1 MTPKQRA
8 NLARLLKPRHVAAIG
23 GRDAEVCATE
33 CARIGYRGPFWP
45 VNPKRAEMRS
55 NPCYS
60 RIEDLPEAP
69 DAVFLAIPREGAID
83 AVRKLAAMG
92 AGGVVCYTAGFGET
106 GAEGATLEAE
116 LLEAAGDM
124 ALVGPNCYGILNYID
139 RVALWP
145 FAHGGFCPGHGA
157 AIITQSGMLSSDF
170 TMSQRSAPFAYMV
183 SAGNQSAVRIE
194 DFIDVLADRDE
205 VSAFGLHI
213 EGIKDIGRFEAAA
226 LKALRS
232 GKPIV
237 ALKTGTSALGSS
249 LTVSHT
255 GSLSGSEDLY
265 DALFDRLGIVKVTN
279 PVQLLETVK
288 LFSVA
293 GVPKSNRVAGL
304 TCSGGGATMLADH
317 AERVGLVFVP
327 PSEPVA
333 STLRGML
340 PVTATVSN
348 PLDYTTP
355 IWGLPDKTGPVFST
369 FFDGSHDTAL
379 IVQDYPAEELDE
391 SKPWYRADTVSFIEA
406 ARTRGMLAVV
416 CSTLPENLDTET
428 RGFLVGQGV
437 APMQGLN
444 EALNALASGAWYS
457 ARRRDI
463 LAHPPSP
470 LVPPRDAAR
479 NIRLLDEAEAK
490 ALVEAAGVSTPVRRV
505 VSGAGAPVAATDIGF
520 PVVLKMVSHLLPHK
534 TEAGAVRLGLLDAG
548 AVANAVREMR
558 AMVTR
563 YKAEAVT
570 DRFMVEAMVS
580 PPVAELMVGIRREP
594 QFGVAMTLAT
604 GGILVELIRDAVTVL
619 LPASRDDLAA
629 ALMRLKLSR
638 LIDGYRGKPA
648 ADRAA
653 LIDTL
658 ERLAGFASDPAN
670 RIEEIE
676 INPLF
681 AGTGGAVAV
690 DVLIRKADGG

>member
-1 MTPKQRA
+1 
-8 NLARLLKPRHVAAIG
+8 
-23 GRDAEVCATE
+23 
-33 CARIGYRGPFWP
+33 
-45 VNPKRAEMRS
+45 
-55 NPCYS
+55 
-60 RIEDLPEAP
+60 
-69 DAVFLAIPREGAID
+69 
-83 AVRKLAAMG
+83 
-92 AGGVVCYTAGFGET
+92 
-106 GAEGATLEAE
+106 
-116 LLEAAGDM
+116 
-124 ALVGPNCYGILNYID
+124 
-139 RVALWP
+139 
-145 FAHGGFCPGHGA
+145 
-157 AIITQSGMLSSDF
+157 
-170 TMSQRSAPFAYMV
+170 
-183 SAGNQSAVRIE
+183 
-194 DFIDVLADRDE
+194 
-205 VSAFGLHI
+205 
-213 EGIKDIGRFEAAA
+213 
-226 LKALRS
+226 
-232 GKPIV
+232 
-237 ALKTGTSALGSS
+237 
-249 LTVSHT
+249 
-255 GSLSGSEDLY
+255 
-265 DALFDRLGIVKVTN
+265 
-279 PVQLLETVK
+279 
-288 LFSVA
+288 
-293 GVPKSNRVAGL
+293 
-304 TCSGGGATMLADH
+304 
-317 AERVGLVFVP
+317 
-327 PSEPVA
+327 
-333 STLRGML
+333 
-340 PVTATVSN
+340 
-348 PLDYTTP
+348 
-355 IWGLPDKTGPVFST
+355 
-369 FFDGSHDTAL
+369 
-379 IVQDYPAEELDE
+379 
-391 SKPWYRADTVSFIEA
+391 
-406 ARTRGMLAVV
+406 MLAVV